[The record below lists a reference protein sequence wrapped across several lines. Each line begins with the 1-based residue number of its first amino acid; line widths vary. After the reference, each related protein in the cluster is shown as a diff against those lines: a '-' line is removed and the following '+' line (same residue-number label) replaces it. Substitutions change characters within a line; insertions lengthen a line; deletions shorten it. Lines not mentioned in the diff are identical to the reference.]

1 MNFFYTAHIPYVLL
15 FLLFT
20 LVLVFLSA
28 KGTDA
33 RR

>member
-1 MNFFYTAHIPYVLL
+1 MNFLYTAHIPYVLL

-28 KGTDA
+28 K
-33 RR
+33 RES